1 MESKLAAKFSVKSGR
16 SLAAIPGLEFGC
28 GQKLTLIDLLD
39 TANRVFNQREMN
51 MLPLQAVLVIK
62 TLRVD
67 QRPTTFPVLRK
78 DFLSVPSPDVFAK
91 LGKLCPRPRQRND
104 ILG

>member
-1 MESKLAAKFSVKSGR
+1 MKSGR

-28 GQKLTLIDLLD
+28 GQKLAPIDLLD
-39 TANRVFNQREMN
+39 TANRLFKQREMN
-51 MLPLQAVLVIK
+51 MLPLQAVVVIE

-67 QRPTTFPVLRK
+67 QRRTAFPVLRK
-78 DFLSVPSPDVFAK
+78 DFLPVLSPDVIAK
-91 LGKLCPRPRQRND
+91 LGKLGTRPRQGND